1 MRVKD
6 LIDELKKLP
15 KDTEVLADDGNGWA
29 SEDVYL
35 DYDKREHRVI
45 IAAH

>member
-15 KDTEVLADDGNGWA
+15 KDTEVLADDGTGWVN
-29 SEDVYL
+29 EDVYL
-35 DYDKREHRVI
+35 DYDKRERRVI
-45 IAAH
+45 IAAR